1 MASCIDCSR
10 GHPHEWAKQFSCA
23 SLHAELADVIAI
35 IQNQGMMKGDPSLKA
50 VKHPKFGKILV
61 ATRNLPKGY
70 YVAWW
75 GKLCPKKQVPYK
87 RMEWAL
93 ETSKGMVDAVPYKGS
108 QLKYCACP
116 GRIRITAIT
125 AYSFNFS
132 PVTGPSEL
140 PTIDFAPN
148 SVAASDKFLTMIQR
162 RRDLIDF

>member
-1 MASCIDCSR
+1 
-10 GHPHEWAKQFSCA
+10 
-23 SLHAELADVIAI
+23 
-35 IQNQGMMKGDPSLKA
+35 MMKGDPSLKA

-93 ETSKGMVDAVPYKGS
+93 ETSKGMVDAIPYKGS

-116 GRIRITAIT
+116 GGIRITT
-125 AYSFNFS
+125 YSLQLQLLT
-132 PVTGPSEL
+132 VTGPNEL

-148 SVAASDKFLTMIQR
+148 SVAASDKFLNMIQ
-162 RRDLIDF
+162 